1 MYHYVAMKRDKLYTS
16 MGQYTSAKSSK
27 CHTVNF
33 KFYNFTKPFRIQR
46 LTGQHECGIFQKVIF
61 V

>member
-27 CHTVNF
+27 RHTVNF
-33 KFYNFTKPFRIQR
+33 QLYNFTKIIQNSKAHR
-46 LTGQHECGIFQKVIF
+46 TA
-61 V
+61 